1 VSVKDVTTFV
11 QYVNLAL
18 YTAVAV
24 VAVQQWRRH
33 RERAGLWAALSFVAL
48 AAVIDVGQ
56 ALPDHPGATWE
67 KVAGRLLVAVLVVFP
82 YLLYRFATSFRPT
95 SRRISQLVGSLT
107 VLMVVW
113 TFVQP
118 VFPEE
123 GEPWPPSFVAY
134 VTGFTVHW
142 TFLTIVVT
150 WQLWTAG
157 RGEAG
162 VARRRMRLL
171 AVAASTITLALFV
184 AISSQDPGSR
194 AELLSQLLS
203 TGSASLFLIGLAP
216 PPLLRMAWRRSEQQ
230 RLQRAIADLMS
241 ASTDA
246 EVVDHVLPGMAE
258 IVGARAVEL
267 RDADGSVIAT
277 YGSPSQADGRRAR
290 LEVPGGEV
298 VVWTSPYAPYF
309 GSDELS
315 LLSTLAALT
324 MVALDRVRLFADERD
339 ARVALERAD
348 EVKTNFVAL
357 AAHELRTPVAT
368 VHGLVETIHG
378 RRAQLDERQ
387 VDELEG
393 VLRGQTGRLKSLV
406 EQLLDLSRLD
416 AQAVHIEPQRFRVRR
431 RVQEIVAASVPDR
444 AGEIAVDVEPG
455 LEAEIDPNAF
465 DRIVSNL
472 VVNALRYGE
481 APVTVQASQ
490 SDRHFRLVV
499 EDRGSGVAPEFVPDL
514 FERFSRSHRSRDRAI
529 GTGLGLAI
537 ARSYAQA
544 HHGDLIYEPA
554 QPRGARFQLVLP
566 VSLGQR

>member
-1 VSVKDVTTFV
+1 VTDATTFV
-11 QYVNLAL
+11 QYVNLIL

-33 RERAGLWAALSFVAL
+33 RERAGLWAALTFLAL
-48 AAVIDVGQ
+48 AAVVDLGH
-56 ALPDHPGATWE
+56 ALPDDPEATWE
-67 KVAGRLLVAVLVVFP
+67 KAATRLLIAALVVFP

-95 SRRISQLVGSLT
+95 TRRVSLLVGSLT
-107 VLMVVW
+107 AIMVVW

-118 VFPEE
+118 VFPQE
-123 GEPWPPSFVAY
+123 GEAWPPSFVAY
-134 VTGFTVHW
+134 VVGFTIHW
-142 TFLTIVVT
+142 TFLTIVVA
-150 WQLWTAG
+150 WQLWLAG
-157 RGEAG
+157 RGEAS

-171 AVAASTITLALFV
+171 AIAASTITVALFV
-184 AISSQDPGSR
+184 AISSTDPGS
-194 AELLSQLLS
+194 AVTLVSQLLS
-203 TGSASLFLIGLAP
+203 TASASLFLLGLAP

-241 ASTDA
+241 ASTDR
-246 EVVDHVLPGMAE
+246 EVVDQVLPGMAE

-267 RDADGSVIAT
+267 RDADGTVIAT
-277 YGSPSQADGRRAR
+277 HGSPSEADGRRAR
-290 LEVPGGEV
+290 VEVPGGQV
-298 VVWTSPYAPYF
+298 VVWTSPYAPFF

-315 LLSTLAALT
+315 LLKTLTALT
-324 MVALDRVRLFADERD
+324 IVALDRARLFAHERET
-339 ARVALERAD
+339 RVALERAD

-368 VHGLVETIHG
+368 VHGLVETIHV
-378 RRAQLDERQ
+378 RRTELDEQ
-387 VDELEG
+387 QLEELEG
-393 VLRGQTGRLKSLV
+393 VLRGQTWRLKALV

-416 AQAVHIEPQRFRVRR
+416 AEAVQIAPQRFLVRR
-431 RVQEIVAASVPDR
+431 RVEEIVAASVPER
-444 AGEIAVDVEPG
+444 VAEIEVIVEPE

-472 VVNALRYGE
+472 VVNALRYGA
-481 APVTVQASQ
+481 APVMVQASQ
-490 SDRHFRLVV
+490 SDRHFRLTV

-514 FERFSRSHRSRDRAI
+514 FERFSRSAGARERAV

-554 QPRGARFQLVLP
+554 QPRGARFQLVIPL
-566 VSLGQR
+566 R

>member
-1 VSVKDVTTFV
+1 MQDVTGLV

-33 RERAGLWAALSFVAL
+33 RERAGLWAALTFVAL
-48 AAVIDVGQ
+48 ATVADAGQ
-56 ALPDHPGATWE
+56 ALPEHADATWE
-67 KVAGRLLVAVLVVFP
+67 KVAGRLLVAVLVIFP

-95 SRRISQLVGSLT
+95 TPRIGLLVASLT
-107 VLMVVW
+107 LTMVVW

-118 VFPEE
+118 VFPEQ
-123 GEPWPPSFVAY
+123 GEPWPTSFVVY
-134 VTGFTVHW
+134 VAGFTVHW
-142 TFLTIVVT
+142 TFLTIVVA

-157 RGEAG
+157 RGEAS

-171 AVAASTITLALFV
+171 AIAASTITVALFV
-184 AISSQDPGSR
+184 AISSPDPSSTV
-194 AELLSQLLS
+194 ELVSQLLS
-203 TGSASLFLIGLAP
+203 TVSASLFLLGLAP
-216 PPLLRMAWRRSEQQ
+216 PPLLRMAWRRAEQQ

-241 ASTDA
+241 ASTNS

-267 RDADGSVIAT
+267 RAADGAVIAT
-277 YGSPSQADGRRAR
+277 YGSPSLPDGRRAQF
-290 LEVPGGEV
+290 EVPGGEV
-298 VVWTSPYAPYF
+298 IVWTSPYAPFF
-309 GSDELS
+309 GSEELNF
-315 LLSTLAALT
+315 LRTLAALT
-324 MVALDRVRLFADERD
+324 LVALDRVRLFADERD

-348 EVKTNFVAL
+348 EVKTNFIAL

-368 VHGLVETIHG
+368 VHGLVETIQL

-387 VDELEG
+387 LDELEG
-393 VLRGQTGRLKSLV
+393 VLRGQTRRLKTLV

-416 AQAVHIEPQRFRVRR
+416 AHAVHIEPQRFRVRR
-431 RVQEIVAASVPDR
+431 RVQEIVAASVPER
-444 AGEIAVDVEPG
+444 AGEIDVDVEPG

-472 VVNALRYGE
+472 VLNALRYGA
-481 APVTVQASQ
+481 APVIVHASQ

-499 EDRGSGVAPEFVPDL
+499 EDRGGGVAPEFVPDL
-514 FERFSRSHRSRDRAI
+514 FERFSRSDRSRERAT

-544 HHGDLIYEPA
+544 HQGDLIYEPA
-554 QPRGARFQLVLP
+554 QPTGARFQLVLP
-566 VSLGQR
+566 VAGRR

>member
-1 VSVKDVTTFV
+1 VTDATTFV
-11 QYVNLAL
+11 QYVNLIL

-33 RERAGLWAALSFVAL
+33 RERAGLWAALTFLAL
-48 AAVIDVGQ
+48 AAVVDLGH
-56 ALPDHPGATWE
+56 ALPDDPEATWE
-67 KVAGRLLVAVLVVFP
+67 KAATRLLIAALVVFP

-95 SRRISQLVGSLT
+95 TRRVSLLVGSLT
-107 VLMVVW
+107 AIMVVW

-118 VFPEE
+118 VFPQE
-123 GEPWPPSFVAY
+123 GEAWPPSFVAY
-134 VTGFTVHW
+134 VVGFTIHW
-142 TFLTIVVT
+142 TFLTIVVA
-150 WQLWTAG
+150 WQLWLAG
-157 RGEAG
+157 RGEAS

-171 AVAASTITLALFV
+171 AIAASTITVALFV
-184 AISSQDPGSR
+184 AISSTDPGS
-194 AELLSQLLS
+194 AVTLVSQLLS
-203 TGSASLFLIGLAP
+203 TASASLFLLGLAP

-241 ASTDA
+241 ASTDR
-246 EVVDHVLPGMAE
+246 EVVDQVLPGMAE

-267 RDADGSVIAT
+267 RDADGTVIAT
-277 YGSPSQADGRRAR
+277 HGSPSEADGRKAR
-290 LEVPGGEV
+290 VEVPGGQV
-298 VVWTSPYAPYF
+298 VVWTSPYAPFF

-315 LLSTLAALT
+315 LLKTLTALT
-324 MVALDRVRLFADERD
+324 IVALDRARLFAHERET
-339 ARVALERAD
+339 RVALERAD

-368 VHGLVETIHG
+368 VHGLVETIQV
-378 RRAQLDERQ
+378 RRTELDEQ
-387 VDELEG
+387 QLEELEG
-393 VLRGQTGRLKSLV
+393 VLRGQTWRLKALV

-416 AQAVHIEPQRFRVRR
+416 AEAVQIAPQRFLVRR
-431 RVQEIVAASVPDR
+431 RVEEIVAASVPER
-444 AGEIAVDVEPG
+444 VAEIEVIVEPE

-472 VVNALRYGE
+472 VVNALRYGA
-481 APVTVQASQ
+481 APVMVQASQ
-490 SDRHFRLVV
+490 SDRHFRLTV

-514 FERFSRSHRSRDRAI
+514 FERFSRSAGARERAV

-554 QPRGARFQLVLP
+554 QPRGARFQLVIPL
-566 VSLGQR
+566 R